1 MNFSILVLKHCTN
14 FQYPGYNSRMG
25 IVETD
30 HIITDDVTNEPHED
44 SNEIQVVE
52 EEENP
57 GQASTSG
64 ITNQGLE
71 QNGIDDD
78 DSSIDEHDIDL
89 MDDANREKDIFRY
102 KD

>member
-1 MNFSILVLKHCTN
+1 
-14 FQYPGYNSRMG
+14 MG

-30 HIITDDVTNEPHED
+30 QIITDDVTNEPHED
-44 SNEIQVVE
+44 SNEIQVIE
-52 EEENP
+52 EDENP

-102 KD
+102 RDHNVEISWFFYHSHFT